1 MTTARLLKYDAAR
14 TALAEAH
21 RVDEA
26 KDIRDKA
33 LALAAYARQA
43 QDRDMI
49 AWATEIKL
57 RAERR
62 TGELLRETSETDRRQ
77 GKGRPE
83 KTSSNGDIFTPK
95 RLRDLGITR
104 DQSSD
109 WQKLA
114 AIPEPEFERRIQ
126 AAAGEPATMTTAKIL
141 KPPGVT
147 KPVPWEDEARVW
159 SGVSGWLMRAQ
170 ELPALNALKS
180 VRPKGGLRTALRERL
195 TVADAYMATLKKLHR
210 EDWL

>member
-1 MTTARLLKYDAAR
+1 MSALLKYDAAR
-14 TALAEAH
+14 HALSEAR

-33 LALAAYARQA
+33 VALAAYARQA

-62 TGELLRETSETDRRQ
+62 TGELLRETAATGQRRVAAN
-77 GKGRPE
+77 GRPA
-83 KTSSNGDIFTPK
+83 KASSVNEAFRK
-95 RLRDLGITR
+95 LKDLGISE

-114 AIPEPEFERRIQ
+114 AIEAPEFERRIK

-141 KPPGVT
+141 KPLVAP
-147 KPVPWEDEARVW
+147 KPSPFEDEVRVW
-159 SGVSGWLMRAQ
+159 AGVSGWLARAK
-170 ELPALNALKS
+170 ELPGLDELKG
-180 VRPKGGLRTALRERL
+180 VRPKAGLKTALRSHFL
-195 TVADAYMATLKKLHR
+195 VAETYMATLKRLHK